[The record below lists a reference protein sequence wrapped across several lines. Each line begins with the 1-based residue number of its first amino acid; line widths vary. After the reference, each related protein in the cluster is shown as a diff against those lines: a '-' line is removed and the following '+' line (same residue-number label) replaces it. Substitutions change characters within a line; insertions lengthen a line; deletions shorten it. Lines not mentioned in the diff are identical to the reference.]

1 MSCSKEKSIYT
12 KTGQQPWKSHFTAPQ
27 TDHWFWEVKYFKYYC
42 IIGLIYILYLCVT
55 LTYNL
60 HYMDPFILICFN
72 IDDSL
77 RNLWFVES
85 VHSPLTSLLQS
96 SNLKKGSTIEFV
108 TLCLKNF
115 TNTWK
120 LLSVEDNIWP
130 MYINVQS
137 PNLIVRALSRPCTN
151 EIRLYFIAC
160 TKQLEHCSN
169 SKPKMNYSSYH
180 MQ

>member
-96 SNLKKGSTIEFV
+96 SNLKKGNTIEFV

-115 TNTWK
+115 KNKWK
-120 LLSVEDNIWP
+120 LLSVEDNYLTHIHKCP
-130 MYINVQS
+130 
-137 PNLIVRALSRPCTN
+137 
-151 EIRLYFIAC
+151 E
-160 TKQLEHCSN
+160 
-169 SKPKMNYSSYH
+169 SKPYCTGTITALHQWNTPIFHCLHKTAWTLF
-180 MQ
+180 